1 MSKDC
6 CARAASGHAVAA
18 PPSSVMKS
26 RRLIVT
32 PRGQNTRTASSHSRP
47 GLGTGRGG
55 CGLRPIV
62 LAANVGF
69 GSHDRVKTGKTQNC
83 KMVSGLPPKA
93 DLPPDLRA
101 IPAANSSRTPPTRPR
116 ATTRSRESA
125 RGLSCCLK
133 ASVHIHGVPN
143 GRGVQLHD
151 PPDDY
156 ALHSAQRV

>member
-1 MSKDC
+1 MP
-6 CARAASGHAVAA
+6 CAKALPYLSGKRPPGEPNHNQATTGGRLRPSARSSCGHVIAA
-18 PPSSVMKS
+18 PPSSVMNS

-101 IPAANSSRTPPTRPR
+101 IQ
-116 ATTRSRESA
+116 
-125 RGLSCCLK
+125 
-133 ASVHIHGVPN
+133 I
-143 GRGVQLHD
+143 
-151 PPDDY
+151 
-156 ALHSAQRV
+156 